1 MTDIEIA
8 RNTKLEKITD
18 IAKKVNIDED
28 ELELY
33 GKYKAKISEDVFE
46 KNKTNKDGKL
56 ILVTAVNPTPLGE
69 GKTTVSIAVADR
81 II

>member
-18 IAKKVNIDED
+18 VAKELEISDE

-33 GKYKAKISEDVFE
+33 GKY
-46 KNKTNKDGKL
+46 
-56 ILVTAVNPTPLGE
+56 
-69 GKTTVSIAVADR
+69 
-81 II
+81 